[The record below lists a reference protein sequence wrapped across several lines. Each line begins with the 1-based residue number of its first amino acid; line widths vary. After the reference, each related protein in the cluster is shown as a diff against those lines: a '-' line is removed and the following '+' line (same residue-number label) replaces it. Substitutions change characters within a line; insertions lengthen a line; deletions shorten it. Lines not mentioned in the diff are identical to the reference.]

1 METKKQKRLKNF
13 ILVFGL
19 IYGFFIIAAMS
30 VCGII
35 LHLSEKEVFWFVC
48 IPLTIILCVVTV
60 WMTLKL
66 QQYQFHE
73 NGQFSRIIYQMK
85 RIEGGKV
92 VSPEKMAELK
102 RQLIAVVEADPALE
116 IEANRYLGDLAFATM
131 ETDEALRYYAEA
143 LNHVSPNTDEYF
155 YLLNRSTAGLLRV
168 GNYQVALKEF
178 KYLAEIKPYYSIG
191 LAAMYEFGWGVEPN
205 LEEASRLY
213 KQAMLEGNDLA
224 VMNYYEVQWR
234 ISNSVPDTDNDGYAE
249 YMLKCH
255 DQEGY
260 KAGVPALTES
270 AEAGYAPSQF
280 ELGTL
285 YMQGNLGRNK
295 QAEAFHW
302 LRLGADQNYLPALHN
317 LGFLVQ
323 MKCMDPIKGDIN
335 KPKIPGTF
343 LYDDKVRWSSFESG
357 MVLIRQAAEAGYPPS
372 QHSLG
377 ATYLREGQND
387 KAKIWLK
394 RAANQ
399 GYKKAIDDYEH
410 AFGLLS

>member
-1 METKKQKRLKNF
+1 
-13 ILVFGL
+13 
-19 IYGFFIIAAMS
+19 
-30 VCGII
+30 
-35 LHLSEKEVFWFVC
+35 
-48 IPLTIILCVVTV
+48 
-60 WMTLKL
+60 MTLRL
-66 QQYQFHE
+66 QQYEFHE
-73 NGQFSRIIYQMK
+73 NGQFSRLIYQMK
-85 RIEGGKV
+85 RIEGGKT
-92 VSPEKMAELK
+92 VSPEKMAKLK
-102 RQLIAVVEADPALE
+102 RRLLAVVDANPELA

-205 LEEASRLY
+205 LEEASHLY
-213 KQAMLEGNDLA
+213 KQAMQEGNDLA

-234 ISNSVPDTDNDGYAE
+234 ISHSVPDSDKDGYAE

-260 KAGVPALTES
+260 TAGVPALTES

-285 YMQGNLGRNK
+285 FMQGNLGRNK
-295 QAEAFHW
+295 HAEAFRW
-302 LRLGADQNYLPALHN
+302 LRMGADQNYLPALHN
-317 LGFLVQ
+317 LGFLIQ
-323 MKCMDPIKGDIN
+323 MRCMDPIKGDIN
-335 KPKIPGTF
+335 KPKVPGTL
-343 LYDDKVRWSSFESG
+343 LYDDKVRWSSYRSG
-357 MVLIRQAAEAGYPPS
+357 LALIQQAADAGYPPS
-372 QHSLG
+372 QHSIG
-377 ATYLREGQND
+377 ATYLRDGQRD

-394 RAANQ
+394 RAADQ
-399 GYKKAIDDYEH
+399 GYKKALDDYKQT
-410 AFGLLS
+410 FGSLSIKL